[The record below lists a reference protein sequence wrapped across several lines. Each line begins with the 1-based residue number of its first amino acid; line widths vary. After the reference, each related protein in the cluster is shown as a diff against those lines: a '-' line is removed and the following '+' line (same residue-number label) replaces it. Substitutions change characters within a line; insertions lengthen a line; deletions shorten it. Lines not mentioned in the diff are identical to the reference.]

1 MKKVMFAV
9 LALPFLAGCFW
20 SKKADVVETEIAQE
34 VMMPES
40 SEATESSDMNNMVAD
55 ESSDEK

>member
-20 SKKADVVETEIAQE
+20 NKKADVVETEMAQE

-40 SEATESSDMNNMVAD
+40 SESSDMNNMVAD